1 MQTQLSGDYDGM
13 KANFQSLMERFDEK
27 ILEYGQ
33 IGRQQSKTPSADL
46 TGDLNKLKLERAK
59 IKGIWMEMQTMT
71 EGQVLDL
78 KAQYDED
85 YKAAY
90 RLLGDNK

>member
-1 MQTQLSGDYDGM
+1 MQTQLSGTYEDM
-13 KANFQSLMERFDEK
+13 KANFQSLMNRFDAK

-33 IGRQQSKTPSADL
+33 KGRQQIATPSNKL
-46 TGDLNKLKLERAK
+46 IGELNKLKLERAK
-59 IKGIWMEMQTMT
+59 IKGIWIDMETMT

-78 KAQYDED
+78 KEQYDED

>member
-1 MQTQLSGDYDGM
+1 MQTQLAGTYEDM
-13 KANFQSLMERFDEK
+13 KASFQSLMNRYDEK

-33 IGRQQSKTPSADL
+33 HGRNQMETPSNKL
-46 TGDLNKLKLERAK
+46 TSELNKLKLERARV
-59 IKGIWMEMQTMT
+59 KGIWMEMQTMT

-78 KAQYDED
+78 KEQYDED

>member
-1 MQTQLSGDYDGM
+1 MQTQLSGTYEGM
-13 KANFQSLMERFDEK
+13 KANFQSLMQRYDEK

-33 IGRQQSKTPSADL
+33 HGRQQMDTPSNKL
-46 TGDLNKLKLERAK
+46 IGDLNKLKLERAK
-59 IKGIWMEMQTMT
+59 IKGIWMEMNTMT

-78 KAQYDED
+78 KEAYDED

-90 RLLGDNK
+90 RLLGDHK